1 MQIIVDPSNWG
12 EASLGDIEALL
23 LDVASHIQK
32 FLRKPLEG
40 AIVVRPAP
48 AYDWV
53 PKTLFRESTEGPF
66 FIQLTARDR
75 KWSRFSYQF
84 SHEFCHVLSEHE
96 RLKNSPNNWF
106 HETICE
112 LASVFTLRRMA
123 ERWPSNPPYANWA
136 DYAESLASYA
146 QERLSRKEHQLP
158 EGITLSAW
166 LLSEEEGLRKDPYQR
181 CKNAVVAYSL
191 LPIFESD
198 PTGWNAIRRLPDSS
212 ALFKDYLSDWHSQV
226 EPIDKP
232 FVNCI
237 IQLFE
242 E

>member
-23 LDVASHIQK
+23 LDVASHIQT

-53 PKTLFRESTEGPF
+53 PKTLFREFAEGSF

-96 RLKNSPNNWF
+96 RLKDSPNNWF

-123 ERWPSNPPYANWA
+123 QQWPSNPPYANWA

-158 EGITLSAW
+158 EGTTLSAW
-166 LLSEEEGLRKDPYQR
+166 LLSEEEALRKDPYQR

-198 PTGWNAIRRLPDSS
+198 PTGWNAIQWLPDSS
-212 ALFKDYLSDWHSQV
+212 ALFKDYLSNWHSQV

>member
-1 MQIIVDPSNWG
+1 M
-12 EASLGDIEALL
+12 
-23 LDVASHIQK
+23 
-32 FLRKPLEG
+32 
-40 AIVVRPAP
+40 
-48 AYDWV
+48 
-53 PKTLFRESTEGPF
+53 FRESAEGPF

-84 SHEFCHVLSEHE
+84 SHEFCHVLSEYE

-123 ERWPSNPPYANWA
+123 EQWLSNPPYANWA

-166 LLSEEEGLRKDPYQR
+166 LLSEEEALRKDPYQR

-198 PTGWNAIRRLPDSS
+198 PTGWNAIRKLPDSS
-212 ALFKDYLSDWHSQV
+212 ALFKDYLSNWHSQV